1 MVYGKSPLFNVL
13 IFIKKKRHYWLTDA
27 FSPFSYLG
35 DELELFYLD
44 SDLIT
49 LEIMAHIYKMT
60 GKGWEISVDIHQ
72 NKRVWALDMLG
83 YMMER

>member
-1 MVYGKSPLFNVL
+1 MCFKKWVMESLPLLMFF
-13 IFIKKKRHYWLTDA
+13 FIKKRCYWLTDA
-27 FSPFSYLG
+27 FSSFYHLC

-60 GKGWEISVDIHQ
+60 GKG
-72 NKRVWALDMLG
+72 
-83 YMMER
+83 